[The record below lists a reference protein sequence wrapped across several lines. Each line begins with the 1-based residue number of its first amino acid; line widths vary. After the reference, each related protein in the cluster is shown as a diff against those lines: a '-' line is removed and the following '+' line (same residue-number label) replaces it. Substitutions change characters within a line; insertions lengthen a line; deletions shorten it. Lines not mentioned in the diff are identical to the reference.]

1 MIGVREL
8 RTDLAAH
15 VRRAANGE
23 PTIVSINGHPA
34 AVLAPLAMSDEGSPA
49 TQLSSLVNSG
59 AVVAPRRGDGRA
71 TLSAMLREYVIS
83 EAMHALGIPTTRSL
97 AVAET
102 GEEVWRQDGAQP
114 GGVLTRVA
122 AASSWPSAPS

>member
-49 TQLSSLVNSG
+49 THLSSLVNSG
-59 AVVAPRRGDGRA
+59 AVVAPRRGDGRVPERMVA
-71 TLSAMLREYVIS
+71 VWGNVRLDRLLREIR
-83 EAMHALGIPTTRSL
+83 G
-97 AVAET
+97 
-102 GEEVWRQDGAQP
+102 
-114 GGVLTRVA
+114 
-122 AASSWPSAPS
+122 